1 MPPPN
6 NMDAYLNN
14 HYQGKTPEQLIQ
26 MLYKGAL
33 RNITLAKEGVKENNP
48 KKRGEHIGK
57 TIAIITELYT
67 CLDSEIKDESIQ
79 FLSALYSNMLT
90 ELPKVS
96 ITNDVKALELTYSYI
111 KQLNHI
117 WETEVLKLND
127 QQESESNQAT
137 SGSKYKDSVIKQSN
151 YHPPKSLFA

>member
-1 MPPPN
+1 MSAATKMN
-6 NMDAYLNN
+6 TYLNN

-33 RNITLAKEGVKENNP
+33 RNLSLAKQGIDEKNP
-48 KKRGEHIGK
+48 RKRGEHLGK

-67 CLDSEIKDESIQ
+67 SLDTEIKDESTQ
-79 FLSALYSNMLT
+79 FLRELYSNMLT

-96 ITNDVKALELTYSYI
+96 LTNDPKALDLTYSYI

-117 WETEVLKLND
+117 WETEVLNNK
-127 QQESESNQAT
+127 QKQVSPAKKEKSSEV
-137 SGSKYKDSVIKQSN
+137 YKDSFAKSDKLAA
-151 YHPPKSLFA
+151 PKSLFA

>member
-1 MPPPN
+1 MPPLN
-6 NMDAYLNN
+6 NTDAYLNN

-26 MLYKGAL
+26 MLYNGAL

-67 CLDSEIKDESIQ
+67 CLDTERKDESIQ
-79 FLSALYSNMLT
+79 FLRELYSNMLT

-96 ITNDVKALELTYSYI
+96 ITNDVKALNLTYSYI

-117 WETEVLKLND
+117 WETEVLNLND
-127 QQESESNQAT
+127 QQKSESNKET
-137 SGSKYKDSVIKQSN
+137 GDSEYKDYANKQSN